1 MPALLT
7 FALGGLAQETGSRPG
22 EIWLDIPEQQIH
34 VEANGSAVLAPKE
47 ISYLQIRIY
56 ASSSQVNYGSIHA
69 KINAEAANVI
79 MTVSGTSDG
88 ILCNLDLKRR
98 PGFEIKPGRG
108 SVEIEFTDAHQR
120 IHYASY
126 LLQVPE
132 STGVQNPALPKVAP
146 VRITGDK
153 YAIVVGI
160 SKYQHQGAGLRN
172 LKYADRDAQDFLAF
186 LESPA
191 GGGFRKEN
199 IRALFNEEATVQSL
213 RTALYTFLTKPGET
227 DTVILFFAGHGD
239 EDPNDNRNLYLL
251 TYDTDP
257 DNMGGT
263 AFPMW
268 ELQEVFLRVVKA
280 RRVITFTDS
289 CHSFGISGERAHVS
303 TKENNL
309 INQYLT
315 KAASSG
321 ERAVIT
327 ASDISETSGEDER
340 WGGGHGVFSYFLLQ
354 GLQGAADSNHDG
366 TVTTGE
372 LFAYL
377 SAQVRKATGNAQHPK
392 AVPGSAE
399 NVPLSGPL
407 VRSSHLDHRST
418 SKLPA
423 SGDVQQGAGSE
434 ISSLRRMSIR

>member
-1 MPALLT
+1 M
-7 FALGGLAQETGSRPG
+7 
-22 EIWLDIPEQQIH
+22 WLEIPEQQIH
-34 VEANGSAVLAPKE
+34 VGPNGSAVLSPKE
-47 ISYLQIRIY
+47 ISNLKIHIY

-79 MTVSGTSDG
+79 MTVSGTSEG
-88 ILCNLDLKRR
+88 ILCNLALKRW

-108 SVEIEFTDAHQR
+108 SVEIEFTDSHQR
-120 IHYASY
+120 VHYASY

-132 STGVQNPALPKVAP
+132 SAEVQNPPLSKVVP
-146 VRITGDK
+146 VRTTGEK

-160 SKYQHQGAGLRN
+160 SKYQHQGAGLSN

-191 GGGFRKEN
+191 GGSFRKEN
-199 IRALFNEEATVQSL
+199 IRALFNEDATVQSL

-263 AFPMW
+263 AFLMSD
-268 ELQEVFLRVVKA
+268 LQNVFLRVLKA

-309 INQYLT
+309 INQYFM
-315 KAASSG
+315 KAASVG

-340 WGGGHGVFSYFLLQ
+340 WGGGHGVFTYFLLQ

-377 SAQVRKATGNAQHPK
+377 STQVRKATGNAQHPK
-392 AVPGSAE
+392 ALPGLAE
-399 NVPLSGPL
+399 NIPLSGPL
-407 VRSSHLDHRST
+407 VRSSQWEGRPT
-418 SKLPA
+418 TQTA
-423 SGDVQQGAGSE
+423 RV
-434 ISSLRRMSIR
+434 R

>member
-1 MPALLT
+1 M
-7 FALGGLAQETGSRPG
+7 
-22 EIWLDIPEQQIH
+22 WLDIPEQQIH
-34 VEANGSAVLAPKE
+34 VGPNRSAVLSPKE
-47 ISYLQIRIY
+47 ISYLKIHIY
-56 ASSSQVNYGSIHA
+56 ASSSQVNYGSIHT

-79 MTVSGTSDG
+79 MTVSGTSEG

-108 SVEIEFTDAHQR
+108 SVEIEFTDSHQR

-132 STGVQNPALPKVAP
+132 SAEVQNPPLSKVAP
-146 VRITGDK
+146 ARTTGDK

-160 SKYQHQGAGLRN
+160 SKYQHQGAGLSN

-199 IRALFNEEATVQSL
+199 IRALFNEDATVQSL

-263 AFPMW
+263 AFLMSD
-268 ELQEVFLRVVKA
+268 LQDVFLRVLKA

-309 INQYLT
+309 INQYFV
-315 KAASSG
+315 KAASAG

-340 WGGGHGVFSYFLLQ
+340 WGGGHGVFTYFLLQ

-377 SAQVRKATGNAQHPK
+377 STQVRKATGNAQHPK
-392 AVPGSAE
+392 ALPGLAE
-399 NVPLSGPL
+399 NIPLSGPL
-407 VRSSHLDHRST
+407 VRSSQWDGRPT
-418 SKLPA
+418 TQTA
-423 SGDVQQGAGSE
+423 RV
-434 ISSLRRMSIR
+434 R

>member
-1 MPALLT
+1 MPTQVLWTRTGLLRFVPALLA
-7 FALGGLAQETGSRPG
+7 FAFMGLAQETGRRPG
-22 EIWLDIPEQQIH
+22 EIWLDIPEQQIL
-34 VEANGSAVLAPKE
+34 VEPNGSAVLSPKE
-47 ISYLQIRIY
+47 ISYLRIHIY

-79 MTVSGTSDG
+79 MTVKGTSDG
-88 ILCNLDLKRR
+88 ILCSLDLKRR
-98 PGFEIKPGRG
+98 PGFEIKPGRS
-108 SVEIEFTDAHQR
+108 SVEIEFADSHQR

-132 STGVQNPALPKVAP
+132 SAEVQNEAPRKAVP
-146 VRITGDK
+146 VRVTGDK

-160 SKYQHQGAGLRN
+160 SKYEHQGSGLSN
-172 LKYADRDAQDFLAF
+172 LKYADRDARDFLAF

-191 GGGFRKEN
+191 GGSFREEN
-199 IRALFNEEATVQSL
+199 IRALFNTEATAQNL

-263 AFPMW
+263 ALPMW
-268 ELQEVFLRVVKA
+268 ELQEVFLRVLKA

-327 ASDISETSGEDER
+327 ASDISETSSEDER
-340 WGGGHGVFSYFLLQ
+340 WGGGHGVFTHFLLQ
-354 GLQGAADSNHDG
+354 GLKGAADSNHDG

-377 SAQVRKATGNAQHPK
+377 SAQVRKATGNSQHPK

-399 NVPLSGPL
+399 NIPLSGL
-407 VRSSHLDHRST
+407 LARSQKST
-418 SKLPA
+418 LSP
-423 SGDVQQGAGSE
+423 
-434 ISSLRRMSIR
+434 